1 MEISKVVCGILAGV
15 ALSST
20 SFAADYDLKDIPQM
34 QAVNLDD
41 DIAKSEKEK
50 DEAKKE
56 QVENNK
62 LLEGLKNQKNQK
74 EQEKVNA
81 DKKLKDKKDE
91 VDNLT
96 KSLAK
101 DIKEA
106 DEKIKKAIEER
117 KGIEKLIISTPELI
131 KQLEKELQVLDKEI
145 KELEREKES
154 ADPSLQAGIQ
164 EKIDKKRKDKDE
176 KTQKKEIVKADIDR
190 LKERKKG
197 VEEDLREAQEQ
208 KNKFNAQIDQAEREL
223 SELVPK
229 TQQQIQNAEQEIQRL
244 NGEIDTLNEKIK
256 KQQEKIDKIEKE
268 LEKAKKQRDKSKN
281 LLSGNEL
288 SAEQKDV
295 LRALLEF
302 KGNDVVNAIISQGTA
317 EEISEFVRSNTTSIN
332 QTLESLN
339 KGLQTDIIKFSSD
352 LSTNTRLAK
361 LSNPFKGDLA
371 LAYAVKNL
379 KGEMFADSGDSMAS
393 VVRYYTDRFNYDSNF
408 WGNIIGAKGKVKDG
422 GNPELYGFTLG
433 YDKAFDDVI
442 FGAFVTYAKSKVDF
456 SMIESE
462 ADNYQIGVYSRAY
475 MDNHEID
482 GKISMGIAKNELD
495 RSVKAGLNT
504 LNQKG
509 KYNSYLA
516 SFDLDYGYV
525 TKLSDTMFIKPTVG
539 FGYSFVK
546 NKAFNESGDLPLS
559 YNANRSKVLN
569 LRASGEFRKY
579 VNDGSYL
586 YVAPGVEREI
596 YKSIDDNIVRFVG
609 SNKDII
615 FKNNDKKSTYFTLQ
629 TGADFKI
636 TESLST
642 NLNFGVKAKS
652 KNQFYNGSIGL
663 KYKF

>member
-1 MEISKVVCGILAGV
+1 MKISKVVCGVLAGV

-56 QVENNK
+56 QGENNK

-74 EQEKVNA
+74 EQEKANA
-81 DKKLKDKKDE
+81 EKELKDKRDKIE
-91 VDNLT
+91 SLT
-96 KSLAK
+96 EN
-101 DIKEA
+101 IKEE
-106 DEKIKKAIEER
+106 DKKIKSATNEKMLIER
-117 KGIEKLIISTPELI
+117 LITSTPEII
-131 KQLEKELQVLDKEI
+131 KQLEKEIQTIDENI
-145 KELEREKES
+145 KELERQKES
-154 ADPSLQAGIQ
+154 ADQSSKESIQ
-164 EKIDKKRKDKDE
+164 KQIDDKQE
-176 KTQKKEIVKADIDR
+176 ERSRKADQKRDAEVDLRSFPKR
-190 LKERKKG
+190 LEGAK
-197 VEEDLREAQEQ
+197 EDLKRAEDNKRQFETQLNQAQQ
-208 KNKFNAQIDQAEREL
+208 EL
-223 SELVPK
+223 NQLEPEK
-229 TQQQIQNAEQEIQRL
+229 QQIIQDTEQEIQRL
-244 NGEIDTLNEKIK
+244 DGEIDTLNEKIK

-268 LEKAKKQRDKSKN
+268 LRDAKKQK
-281 LLSGNEL
+281 LFSGNEL

-317 EEISEFVRSNTTSIN
+317 EEISEFVRSNATSIN
-332 QTLESLN
+332 QTLDSLN
-339 KGLQTDIIKFSSD
+339 KGLQADIIKFSSD

-433 YDKAFDDVI
+433 YDKAFDDAI

-475 MDNHEID
+475 INNHEID

-586 YVAPGVEREI
+586 YIAPGVEREI